1 MEESVRGDIKDGK
14 EQVVQVSPG
23 LVSGPLARVDPD
35 SELVTGLGRPSQPGP
50 CLRLASRSRPLA
62 GTRLE
67 PTQSPAPGPDWHS
80 LVSGRPARSQ
90 AGLCQCRG

>member
-35 SELVTGLGRPSQPGP
+35 SDLVSKSGGLGRPPAAASQSGP
-50 CLRLASRSRPLA
+50 CH
-62 GTRLE
+62 E
-67 PTQSPAPGPDWHS
+67 
-80 LVSGRPARSQ
+80 
-90 AGLCQCRG
+90 